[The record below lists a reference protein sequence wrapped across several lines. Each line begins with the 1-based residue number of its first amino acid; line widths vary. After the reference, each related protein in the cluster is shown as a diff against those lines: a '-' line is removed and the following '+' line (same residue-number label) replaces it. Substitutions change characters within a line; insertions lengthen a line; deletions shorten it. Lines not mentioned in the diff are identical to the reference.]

1 MMQTRQKMILY
12 RFQKITWAAFLL
24 ALPVTSFPF
33 FPPAVGGEALVRPL
47 SIYPLLILVFIAVLP
62 RLFTRPLPK
71 TLVSLL
77 PFLCIALASSLIS
90 LLRGIEPALGISVN
104 ARVLRGV
111 FTLAIGCAIY
121 LTVALLPDSEDD
133 LAFSLRWILLG
144 CALAL
149 FWGSLQAIYI
159 IHFDERWFSLLSRMQ
174 DYISTRRLLPDRI
187 SGLTYEPHWFAEQIN
202 VLLVPAALA
211 GILNGRTVFPW
222 RWKWLTV
229 EWFLMGWAIVILP
242 FTYSRSGVL
251 NLIILTSL
259 SVLIIRFKHARDKSL
274 LSSGIAPTRQT
285 RLRHLFEAM
294 LVLVVLMVPIY
305 LIGQKNQFFARLWEY
320 WQHPEQIPNTYVS
333 YLGLDARLIFNEA
346 AYNTYQ
352 AHPFLGVG
360 LGNYAF
366 YFEEMLPYRPL
377 SNIPEV
383 ILMITP
389 EPGRDRLVT
398 AKNLYLR
405 LLAETGIVGTAA
417 FFAFLIANLG
427 CALFLWLSPRKL
439 SRHWGTVSLCGFL
452 AIALSA
458 FTYDSFV
465 IPNLWVMLGIISA
478 APQVLGRQYPG
489 EGL

>member
-1 MMQTRQKMILY
+1 MNQTRPIKLLDRLQ
-12 RFQKITWAAFLL
+12 RFTWAAFLL

-47 SIYPLLILVFIAVLP
+47 SIYPLLILIAVAVLP
-62 RLFTRPLPK
+62 RLFTRPLPR
-71 TLVSLL
+71 TLLSLL
-77 PFLCIALASSLIS
+77 PFVFVALASSLIS
-90 LLRGIEPALGISVN
+90 LLSGIEPALGISVN

-111 FTLAIGCAIY
+111 FTLAIGCAVY
-121 LTVALLPDSEDD
+121 LTVALLPESEAD
-133 LAFSLRWILLG
+133 LAFSLRWILIG

-149 FWGSLQAIYI
+149 FWGSLQAVYI

-174 DYISTRRLLPDRI
+174 EFISTRRLLPDRI

-211 GILNGRTVFPW
+211 GILNRRTVFPW

-229 EWFLMGWAIVILP
+229 EWLLMGWAIALLP

-251 NLIILTSL
+251 NLILLTSI
-259 SVLIIRFKHARDKSL
+259 SVLIIRLKHARDKSSLPAGLAPARQSRFHHL
-274 LSSGIAPTRQT
+274 L
-285 RLRHLFEAM
+285 EAM
-294 LVLVVLMVPIY
+294 LVLLVLIVPIY

-320 WQHPEQIPNTYVS
+320 WQHPEQIPNTYLS
-333 YLGLDARLIFNEA
+333 YLGLDARLVFNEA

-383 ILMITP
+383 LLMITP

-405 LLAETGIVGTAA
+405 LLAETGMLGTAA

-427 CALFLWLSPRKL
+427 CALFLWLSPRKI
-439 SRHWGTVSLCGFL
+439 SHHWGAVSLCGFF
-452 AIALSA
+452 AISLSA

-465 IPNLWVMLGIISA
+465 IPNMWVMLGIISA
-478 APQVLGRQYPG
+478 APHVLGRQYPE